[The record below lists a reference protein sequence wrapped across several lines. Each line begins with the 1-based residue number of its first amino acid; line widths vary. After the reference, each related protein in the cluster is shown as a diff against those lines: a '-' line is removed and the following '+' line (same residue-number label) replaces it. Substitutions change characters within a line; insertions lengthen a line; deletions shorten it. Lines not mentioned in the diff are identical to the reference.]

1 MAKTVDAV
9 IARIDRGET
18 RRIAGLKARVTLLQK
33 KFDMA
38 QAGQRRGAAAVLGKR
53 FADAKET
60 LRRAEQARD
69 HSGWL

>member
-1 MAKTVDAV
+1 MAKTVDDV
-9 IARIDRGET
+9 IARIDCGET

-33 KFDMA
+33 KLDTA
-38 QAGQRRGAAAVLGKR
+38 QARQRHGTATVLGRKL
-53 FADAKET
+53 ADAKET